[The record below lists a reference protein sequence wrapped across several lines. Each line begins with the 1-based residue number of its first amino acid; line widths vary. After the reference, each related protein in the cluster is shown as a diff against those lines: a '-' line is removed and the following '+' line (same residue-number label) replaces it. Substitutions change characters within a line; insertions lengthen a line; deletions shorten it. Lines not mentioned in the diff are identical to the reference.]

1 MNEVGGENANRILNH
16 QEVEGMIV
24 NLKMRLQD
32 GTKYL
37 LGEQNE

>member
-16 QEVEGMIV
+16 QGVEGMIV
-24 NLKMRLQD
+24 NLKRRLQD